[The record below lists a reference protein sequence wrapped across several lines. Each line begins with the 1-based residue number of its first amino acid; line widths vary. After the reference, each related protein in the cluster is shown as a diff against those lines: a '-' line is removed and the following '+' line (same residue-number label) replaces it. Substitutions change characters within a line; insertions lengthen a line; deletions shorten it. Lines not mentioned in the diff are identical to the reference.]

1 MKERI
6 GRQDDDCDEMQW
18 AARDERVVLVAA
30 VVSSVRSGIQICAT
44 LTVRMTMTCCRG
56 TDCKLDSREQG
67 VFSHTNKTCEE
78 DTLHLWN

>member
-1 MKERI
+1 MMERI
-6 GRQDDDCDEMQW
+6 GRQDDDCDEMQQW

-30 VVSSVRSGIQICAT
+30 VVSSVRSGIQICAST
-44 LTVRMTMTCCRG
+44 LAVRMTMTCCRW

-78 DTLHLWN
+78 DTLHL